1 MMTIKTTQASSVQNQ
16 EAQLPLLPLPI
27 DFETKQIFKKL
38 QAASRALA
46 ELKGVALTIP
56 NQNILI
62 STLSLQEAK
71 DSSAIENI
79 ITTQDELY
87 RSDVKRGYFASTA
100 AKEVHRYASAL
111 RSGFQSV
118 KETGLLTNN
127 HIQAIQAELEGNNA
141 GFRSQ
146 AGTVLKNDQTNEVI
160 YTPPQSYE
168 NILYYMKNLEGYINN
183 PELCELDPL
192 IKMAIIHHQFES
204 IHPFFDGN
212 GRTGRIINILYLVQ
226 NGLLD
231 TPILYL
237 SRYIN
242 QNKSDYYQLLQEV
255 RMKERWEAWVLFMLE
270 GVLQTA
276 YHTIDMIN
284 AIRTLMQQQKNI
296 LRTNLPKIYSQDLL
310 NHLFQHPYTKRIY
323 LEEELNITRPTA
335 SKYLNQL
342 LEINMISI
350 HKIGKQNIYINN
362 ELFDLLYNVG
372 AKSIKESIEGKF

>member
-1 MMTIKTTQASSVQNQ
+1 MTIKTTQDSSVQNQ

-168 NILYYMKNLEGYINN
+168 NILY
-183 PELCELDPL
+183 
-192 IKMAIIHHQFES
+192 
-204 IHPFFDGN
+204 
-212 GRTGRIINILYLVQ
+212 LVQ

-255 RMKERWEAWVLFMLE
+255 RMKEQWEAWVLFMLE

-296 LRTNLPKIYSQDLL
+296 LRTRQC
-310 NHLFQHPYTKRIY
+310 
-323 LEEELNITRPTA
+323 
-335 SKYLNQL
+335 
-342 LEINMISI
+342 
-350 HKIGKQNIYINN
+350 
-362 ELFDLLYNVG
+362 
-372 AKSIKESIEGKF
+372 